1 MNKLK
6 TAFGAPAVD
15 NKNTAGAR
23 GPALLQDICVV
34 GAQIKVQERHTGNC
48 AEADP
53 LLRVVT
59 NALRGEACLEDRDE
73 VR

>member
-23 GPALLQDICVV
+23 GPRCCKIFALF
-34 GAQIKVQERHTGNC
+34 GAQIKVQERHIGNC

-59 NALRGEACLEDRDE
+59 KAVRSEACLEGRDE